1 MPTCNIKNRSFG
13 EDPSRTM
20 YFMTIYKNL
29 QVKKQRLCK
38 LHVLLQ
44 SDETLDFSSII
55 IIEVKSEITLRT

>member
-1 MPTCNIKNRSFG
+1 MPTCNIKKRSFG

-20 YFMTIYKNL
+20 YFMMIYKNL
-29 QVKKQRLCK
+29 QVKKQR
-38 LHVLLQ
+38 HVLLQ